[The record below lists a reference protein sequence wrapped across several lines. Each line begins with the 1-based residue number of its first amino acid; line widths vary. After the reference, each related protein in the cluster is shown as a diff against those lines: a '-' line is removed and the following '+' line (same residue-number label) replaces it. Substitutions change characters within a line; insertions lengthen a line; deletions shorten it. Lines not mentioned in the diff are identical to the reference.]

1 MLKGFKDF
9 IMRGNLVELA
19 VAFIIATAFAAVV
32 TAFVGFIMS
41 IISKVAGGPP
51 NLDDMHPGGILIG
64 PVLTALISFLII
76 AAVVYFLV
84 VVPYNK
90 LQERRARGQ
99 EEAPTPPAE
108 DVALLTEIRD
118 LLANGTRPTSGTGI

>member
-1 MLKGFKDF
+1 MSGFRAF
-9 IMRGNLVELA
+9 ILRGNLVEIA
-19 VAFIIATAFAAVV
+19 VAFIIGLAFAAVV
-32 TAFVGFIMS
+32 TSFTDMLMGFIG
-41 IISKVAGGPP
+41 KAGGQPDFSSVTLAEV
-51 NLDDMHPGGILIG
+51 NVGIFIN
-64 PVLTALISFLII
+64 ALISFLII